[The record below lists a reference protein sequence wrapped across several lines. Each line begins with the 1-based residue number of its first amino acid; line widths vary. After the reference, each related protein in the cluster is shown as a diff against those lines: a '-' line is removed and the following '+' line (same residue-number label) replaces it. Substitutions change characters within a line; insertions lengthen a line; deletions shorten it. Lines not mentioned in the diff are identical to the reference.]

1 MKFMVSEL
9 YFNKA
14 VTLKKKVRFEKER
27 EYCLIAGADKNWMQ
41 VLIGL

>member
-14 VTLKKKVRFEKER
+14 VTLKKKVRFEKE
-27 EYCLIAGADKNWMQ
+27 ESIA
-41 VLIGL
+41 